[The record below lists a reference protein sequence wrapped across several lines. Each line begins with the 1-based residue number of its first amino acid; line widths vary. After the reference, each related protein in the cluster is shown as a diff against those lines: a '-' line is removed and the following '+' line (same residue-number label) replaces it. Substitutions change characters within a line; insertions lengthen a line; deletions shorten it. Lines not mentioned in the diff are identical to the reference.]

1 MDYLYNPQNRCIS
14 PFSRKLKER
23 MSFLVKVTQ
32 EQAMRLSRG
41 ENFDDVMGRRT
52 VSVDVRIEKKDE
64 PKSAKLGL
72 NVNGMV
78 TEHLNEPPKPAE
90 EAQAA
95 QEPEPE
101 QHEPEQPAPEAKEP
115 QEPQTAQEP
124 GNPEQPTPAPSAEG
138 EGDKDPFA
146 DDGDDADEQEPEP
159 EQPKPLDVPPPK
171 PPRTF
176 DGLDRTNVEMSDFE
190 SCTDEELPAFAKKVL
205 GITFDMNPTVEDKAT
220 LDIAAYR
227 KDIRARVGNMVQKV
241 IRKRKLSAR
250 K

>member
-14 PFSRKLKER
+14 PFSHKLKER
-23 MSFLVKVTQ
+23 MPFMVKVTQ

-52 VSVDVRIEKKDE
+52 VSVDVRIGKSGE
-64 PKSAKLGL
+64 PPSAKLGL

-78 TEHLNEPPKPAE
+78 TEHLNEPPKPA
-90 EAQAA
+90 
-95 QEPEPE
+95 QEP
-101 QHEPEQPAPEAKEP
+101 QTAQEPEQPAPEAKEP
-115 QEPQTAQEP
+115 QEPQAAQEP
-124 GNPEQPTPAPSAEG
+124 GNPEQQTPALSAEG
-138 EGDKDPFA
+138 DGDKDPFA
-146 DDGDDADEQEPEP
+146 DDGDDADNQDQEP

-190 SCTDEELPAFAKKVL
+190 SCTDEELPVFAKKVL

-220 LDIAAYR
+220 LDIVAYR